1 MLCNLYEEPCNS
13 YSSPNIFMVFE
24 KDEVIQGKVWFWVVA
39 NKAMN
44 SGFKIIMLVLLT
56 EW

>member
-1 MLCNLYEEPCNS
+1 
-13 YSSPNIFMVFE
+13 MVFE
-24 KDEVIQGKVWFWVVA
+24 KDEVIQVRVWFWVVA

-44 SGFKIIMLVLLT
+44 SGFQKVMLNFST

>member
-1 MLCNLYEEPCNS
+1 
-13 YSSPNIFMVFE
+13 MVFE
-24 KDEVIQGKVWFWVVA
+24 KDELIQGKVWFWVVA

-44 SGFKIIMLVLLT
+44 SGFQNVMLDFST